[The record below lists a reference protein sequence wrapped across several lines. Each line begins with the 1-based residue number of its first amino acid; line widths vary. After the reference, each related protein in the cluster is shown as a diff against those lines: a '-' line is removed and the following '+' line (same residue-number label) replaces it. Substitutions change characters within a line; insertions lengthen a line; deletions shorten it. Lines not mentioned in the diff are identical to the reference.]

1 MSQLIQKKKGFGE
14 LPLYRSISMF
24 LLFITPVVF
33 NTQKDVKI
41 TYGYKI
47 IDIMTDSLVK
57 LKKSYRKNNIEEKLL
72 IVNDIYDD
80 ISSTELLFKVL
91 FELGYINE
99 RTQSN
104 ISIQIGDI
112 LTQLNGWMKSLGKQ
126 IETE

>member
-33 NTQKDVKI
+33 NIQKDIKI

-47 IDIMTDSLVK
+47 IDILTDSLVN
-57 LKKSYRKNNIEEKLL
+57 LKKSYRKNNIEEKFL
-72 IVNDIYDD
+72 IVNDIYDG